1 MLSDIKIKKLLEL
14 KYFQGLPQ
22 KQIALKLDS
31 HENTISRYCTYFK
44 KNLSDEA
51 KSLLNQYTST
61 HDDAEHF
68 MNQYYPTYVQ
78 PLVNELNGRSKR
90 KLTTDVVQSILSL
103 SNEIDSTSPTELYHC
118 IHNYPEDYP
127 DLLDISMASIRRGL
141 KML

>member
-1 MLSDIKIKKLLEL
+1 MLTHDDVKEVLKL
-14 KYFQGLPQ
+14 KYFQGLTQ
-22 KQIALKLDS
+22 KQIALNLGV
-31 HENTISRYCTYFK
+31 HENTISRYFTYFK

-78 PLVNELNGRSKR
+78 PLVNELNGRTKR

-127 DLLDISMASIRRGL
+127 DLLEISMASIRRGL
-141 KML
+141 KMF